1 MNYSTLNLD
10 LQSVVKRCYD
20 NLLYRS
26 SFMNFLNS
34 AYIGEVRQTGTPTIE
49 IAKQNATATNKTLNS
64 PDLTTALSPVLAT
77 YGSKII
83 DLTEL
88 RLDYSFRVSYM
99 MTESGMKK
107 AVDGQIELQDS
118 TNATMIDEYGYD
130 KLATSIVGSAD
141 GSLAYT
147 LGQVIVWNPATQDAY
162 ITLLNNLKA
171 KLFNRKIYENYLL
184 GLEAVEYG
192 NFVSALTSILKFE
205 TMAGVEG
212 VDRGDIARAYGI
224 SIFPINSDVLDSANT
239 KGYFANEVGVVGD
252 AFFSQFNEFNGS
264 YPGFPGY
271 YVVEGVILFGADV
284 VRPEAVIKL
293 VASVPTMNTA
303 SGTGTFDAGKVG
315 GAYSQTTA
323 FNGSGIS
330 SFVAV
335 GLPAGLVIN
344 ETTGAVTGTPT
355 TAGSYSVNIYGL
367 DSNGNYSNA
376 QKGTIVI
383 SPASN

>member
-34 AYIGEVRQTGTPTIE
+34 AYIGEVRQAGTPTIE
-49 IAKQNATATNKTLNS
+49 IAKQNATPTNKVLNS
-64 PDLTTALSPVLAT
+64 PDLTQALSPVLAT

-224 SIFPINSDVLDSANT
+224 SIFPINSDVLDSTNT

-293 VASVPTMNTA
+293 VASLPTMNTSTGA
-303 SGTGTFDAGKVG
+303 GTFDAGSVG
-315 GAYSQTTA
+315 NAYSQTTA
-323 FNGSGIS
+323 FNGTGVA

-335 GLPAGLVIN
+335 GLPAGLTIN
-344 ETTGAVTGTPT
+344 PTTGAITGIPT
-355 TAGSYSVNIYGL
+355 TAGSYSVNVYGL
-367 DSNGNYSNA
+367 DSDGNYSNA
-376 QKGTIVI
+376 QTGTIVI
-383 SPASN
+383 S

>member
-1 MNYSTLNLD
+1 MNYATLNLD

-26 SFMNFLNS
+26 SFMNFLNT

-64 PDLTTALSPVLAT
+64 PDLTSALSPVLAT
-77 YGSKII
+77 YGSKLV

-99 MTESGMKK
+99 MTQSGMKK

-130 KLATSIVGSAD
+130 KFATSIVGSND

-147 LGQVIVWNPATQDAY
+147 KGQVVVWAPATNDAY
-162 ITLLNNLKA
+162 ISLLNSLKA

-192 NFVSALTSILKFE
+192 NFVSALTSILKYE

-212 VDRGDIARAYGI
+212 VERGDIAKAYGI
-224 SIFPINSDVLDSANT
+224 SIFPINSDVLDSTNT
-239 KGYFANEVGVVGD
+239 KGYFANEVGTVGD

-271 YVVEGVILFGADV
+271 YVVEGVILFGAEV

-293 VASVPTMNTA
+293 VESLPTVTA
-303 SGTGTFDAGKVG
+303 GSFDAGKVG
-315 GAYSQTTA
+315 EEYTHTTP
-323 FNGSGIS
+323 FSGTE
-330 SFVAV
+330 VAKYEAV
-335 GLPAGLVIN
+335 GLPAGLSIN
-344 ETTGAVTGTPT
+344 ESTGAVTGTPT
-355 TAGSYSVNIYGL
+355 TAGSYSVNVYGI
-367 DSNGNYSNA
+367 DAYGNYSNP
-376 QKGTIVI
+376 QSGTIVI
-383 SPASN
+383 A